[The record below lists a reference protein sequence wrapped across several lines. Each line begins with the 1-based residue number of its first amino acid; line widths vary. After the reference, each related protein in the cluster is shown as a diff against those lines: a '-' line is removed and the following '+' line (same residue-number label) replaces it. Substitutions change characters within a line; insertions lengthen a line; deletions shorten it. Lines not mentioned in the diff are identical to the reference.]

1 MVNNNNNE
9 DQEPS
14 LAEEVGDQG
23 IGDGLDENDPRR
35 TAGGTLN
42 APPLIPAAP
51 TGMQINAAGGG
62 TAGGG
67 SGPPRSPLSS
77 GSSTTTTISTRTPPP
92 IPSYTNLGAGAGA
105 AINSAPINTAPP
117 IDPRAQAKYSKLFV
131 RVVPLS
137 GADLDEIEV
146 LVTKYERKASG
157 LKQMLYFQQLATESI
172 EHKLGV
178 AFHFIADK
186 DDAEDGDQ
194 VGHLRIQQ
202 AYVENSSKIDALKLR
217 MRLYDM
223 LDVMRVPV
231 GIRNRL
237 ATNIADMFEFED
249 IHILAGWDTVS
260 WETACLWQWA
270 VNTAMSDEDL
280 QSSKWAKMLLFESCT
295 TELRELVMSEYS
307 ALDVCFRGGVTFAWI
322 LCKKLFGLNRD
333 TTAALIDFL
342 KLFRNKGLRRYRGE
356 NVVLAKK
363 ELLVVCNRLAEA
375 KELPL
380 ETPIDIIT
388 GLTLCSVTDFKNL
401 FEHMLQEEKMKALN
415 GTKRNDQQSVMAEI
429 RIILVK
435 ATEVYDSMNT
445 SDLWNVPRN
454 QRAHVFGTTG
464 DGKKREPTCW
474 NCGAVGHTLDKCGQ
488 PRNDDKISENR
499 RKYQEGKKSKS
510 GNKGGGG
517 ATYERE
523 KWGPPRDKEAGV
535 RKIDGKTYAYCG
547 KKCNGEVCGWN
558 RSHSTRYHG
567 QWSSAPSTFN
577 LADVCPTHELVR
589 ATGAKPS
596 SSSSSS
602 SSRSSPSSMSSS
614 TANASITSEQAAKLR
629 ALRDSA
635 RTQDAEDVMDRV
647 NQILCLN

>member
-1 MVNNNNNE
+1 MVNNNDNDDIQDPPNLDAE
-9 DQEPS
+9 D
-14 LAEEVGDQG
+14 VDQG
-23 IGDGLDENDPRR
+23 SGGGWGDGLDENDPRR
-35 TAGGTLN
+35 AGGIMN
-42 APPLIPAAP
+42 PPLNIPAAP
-51 TGMQINAAGGG
+51 SSIQFNVAGGG
-62 TAGGG
+62 PG
-67 SGPPRSPLSS
+67 SSPSSSS
-77 GSSTTTTISTRTPPP
+77 GSTIATTTSASTPPP
-92 IPSYTNLGAGAGA
+92 VPLYTNLGAGVGA
-105 AINSAPINTAPP
+105 ALLNSAPVNTSPP
-117 IDPRAQAKYSKLFV
+117 IDPRAQAKYSKMFV
-131 RVVPLS
+131 RSTPLS
-137 GADLDEIEV
+137 GANLDEIEV
-146 LVTKYERKASG
+146 LVSKYERKASG

-178 AFHFIADK
+178 ASHFIADR

-202 AYVENSSKIDALKLR
+202 QYVENFSKIEALKHR
-217 MRLYDM
+217 IIRYDM
-223 LDVMRVPV
+223 IDVMKVPV
-231 GIRNRL
+231 GIRDRL
-237 ATNIADMFEFED
+237 AKNIAEMFEFED
-249 IHILAGWDTVS
+249 IHILSGWDTVS

-280 QSSKWAKMLLFESCT
+280 QSSKWAKMLLYESCT
-295 TELRELVMSEYS
+295 TEMRELVMSEYS
-307 ALDVCFRGGVTFAWI
+307 ALDICFRGGVTFAWI

-342 KLFRNKGLRRYRGE
+342 KHFRSKGLRRYRGE
-356 NVVLAKK
+356 NVVHAKK
-363 ELLVVCNRLAEA
+363 ELLAACNRLAEA

-415 GTKRNDQQSVMAEI
+415 GNKRTDQKSVMAEI
-429 RIILVK
+429 RVILAK
-435 ATEVYDSMNT
+435 ATEVYDSMST
-445 SDLWNVPRN
+445 SELWNVPRN

-474 NCGAVGHTLDKCGQ
+474 NCGAVGHTLDKCAQ

-499 RKYQEGKKSKS
+499 RRYQEGRKNKS
-510 GNKGGGG
+510 GNKSGGG

-523 KWGPPRDKEAGV
+523 KWGPPRNKESGV

-567 QWSSAPSTFN
+567 QWSSAPATFN

-596 SSSSSS
+596 STS
-602 SSRSSPSSMSSS
+602 SSRSYSSS
-614 TANASITSEQAAKLR
+614 TSSLTVNATISPGVAAKLR
-629 ALRDSA
+629 AMRDNA
-635 RTQDAEDVMDRV
+635 RTQEEEAVLDQV